1 MNKQSNKIALKS
13 GNNPCNVFESVVL
26 FKCNKNAGGDRKMD
40 QEQEDG
46 KLSRRRKV

>member
-1 MNKQSNKIALKS
+1 MNKNKQGNKIALKS
-13 GNNPCNVFESVVL
+13 GNNPCHVFKSVIL

-40 QEQEDG
+40 QEDG